1 MNVTVDY
8 LPKRNYCRFFID
20 DMTIF
25 DNLREAFSVKN
36 EAKKFVK
43 GTNRRF
49 IPDRI
54 YFITPTG
61 QCHFGLAPLILD
73 WIKKNV
79 NTRTVT
85 YHFTPSYTSKFDVKP
100 WDIVRDDLNLKLRD
114 YQKEA
119 VSRALAQRFGTLVM
133 GTGAGKTLTIS
144 SIIHNLF
151 SMSQVKR
158 VMILVPDNGLVVQ
171 FHHDLVEDY
180 GLKQKVCL
188 FYDKFN
194 TIDEDAEII
203 IANRPL
209 FLARWAANEKFF
221 REKIDCLI
229 VDEAHSIK
237 KDNKVS
243 KCIEKMVT
251 KYRYGFT
258 GTLAENEE
266 DKMRNL
272 GLLGH
277 IIYEKTS
284 KELRDEG
291 FLTDVTV
298 QCLNLNYTKNV
309 CKGLDYQAEKE
320 WLGICK
326 ERNEFL
332 TKLLFTLRKNS
343 LVMVNYLNHGFTLE
357 EYLKKWNE
365 SMPQEK
371 KKQIYFIRGEVD
383 TDTREEVKKLMEKEN
398 DVICI
403 AITKIFSTGI
413 NIKNLHNIVLAAGG
427 KSSVTVVQSIGRG
440 LRLHPDKK
448 ELNIWDVID
457 TNYKY
462 SMKHAEARQKIYEKE
477 KIATKVR
484 NINL

>member
-8 LPKRNYCRFFID
+8 LPKKDYCRFEID
-20 DMTIF
+20 DLDMF
-25 DNLREAFSVKN
+25 ERLREEFSVPN

-43 GTNRRF
+43 GPNRRF

-61 QCHFGLAPLILD
+61 QCHYGIAPLILE
-73 WIKKNV
+73 WLSKNV
-79 NTRTVT
+79 NTRRVNYNYTEA
-85 YHFTPSYTSKFDVKP
+85 YNNKFKITPWGEVK
-100 WDIVRDDLNLKLRD
+100 DDLNLKLRD
-114 YQKEA
+114 YQKIA
-119 VSRALAQRFGTLVM
+119 VNKALDQGFGTLVM

-151 SMSQVKR
+151 SANKVKR

-237 KDNKVS
+237 RDNKVS
-243 KCIEKMVT
+243 KCIEKMRN
-251 KYRYGFT
+251 KYRFGFT
-258 GTLAENEE
+258 GTLAENRE

-277 IIYEKTS
+277 VIYEKTS

-291 FLTDVTV
+291 FLTSATV
-298 QCLNLNYTKNV
+298 QILNLEYTKNI
-309 CKGLDYQAEKE
+309 CKGL
-320 WLGICK
+320 
-326 ERNEFL
+326 
-332 TKLLFTLRKNS
+332 
-343 LVMVNYLNHGFTLE
+343 
-357 EYLKKWNE
+357 
-365 SMPQEK
+365 
-371 KKQIYFIRGEVD
+371 
-383 TDTREEVKKLMEKEN
+383 
-398 DVICI
+398 
-403 AITKIFSTGI
+403 
-413 NIKNLHNIVLAAGG
+413 
-427 KSSVTVVQSIGRG
+427 
-440 LRLHPDKK
+440 
-448 ELNIWDVID
+448 
-457 TNYKY
+457 
-462 SMKHAEARQKIYEKE
+462 
-477 KIATKVR
+477 
-484 NINL
+484 